1 MDSAHVCLVSATLKS
16 DGFDR
21 YTCDRDVSLGVDMD
35 SMARVLKCA
44 AKDDIITL
52 SAQGANPDNVKFSFE
67 TADQDRVSE
76 YELKL
81 MNIEEEHLA
90 IPDTEYRANITVS
103 VSIFILYQLN
113 FL

>member
-1 MDSAHVCLVSATLKS
+1 MDSAHVCLVAVTLKS
-16 DGFDR
+16 EGFDN
-21 YTCDRDVSLGVDMD
+21 YTCERDVSLGVDMD

-52 SAQGANPDNVKFSFE
+52 SAQGANPDTVKFTFE

-76 YELKL
+76 YEMKL
-81 MNIEEEHLA
+81 MNLEDDRMD

-103 VSIFILYQLN
+103 
-113 FL
+113 